1 MFLKKK
7 RVINHSSE
15 GNMSD
20 KNYDSNDS
28 SIDDE
33 WLTLKALQSYLHLSR
48 TSFYRL
54 IKSDESFPKG
64 YNILSNKKL
73 WKKKEVQDWVK
84 SKSELSES

>member
-1 MFLKKK
+1 
-7 RVINHSSE
+7 
-15 GNMSD
+15 MSD
-20 KNYDSNDS
+20 KNYDS

>member
-1 MFLKKK
+1 
-7 RVINHSSE
+7 
-15 GNMSD
+15 MSD

-73 WKKKEVQDWVK
+73 WKKLKNLERNKKNWK
-84 SKSELSES
+84 NLKNRKKLNN

>member
-1 MFLKKK
+1 
-7 RVINHSSE
+7 
-15 GNMSD
+15 MSD
-20 KNYDSNDS
+20 NKHDS

-33 WLTLKALQSYLHLSR
+33 WLTLTALQSYLHLSR